1 MTTLDPNVEIAKD
14 APLAVAHSTDDAK
27 RVKKASDEHAKTVAS
42 EREQP
47 VVGARAPGDHA
58 GSKKAKKE

>member
-1 MTTLDPNVEIAKD
+1 MSTLDPNIQITKD
-14 APLAVAHSTDDAK
+14 APLAVAHDTDDAK
-27 RVKKASDEHAKTVAS
+27 LVKKASDEHAKTVAS

-47 VVGARAPGDHA
+47 VVGARDPGDHA